1 MSIKGPNGA
10 VGADEHA
17 KHNRSLTRRKFLRRG
32 AVAGLGVAALY
43 VAPSMSSVTA
53 RPAYASITGTVCI
66 RPLECLDFDQDQDLN
81 ALANGTPI
89 FNQWSAYGICI
100 SADNEGDG
108 PDIAMIIDSEDEA
121 KLTAANDRDLGT
133 PNFAF
138 GGPGVGDGGDG
149 TPSAG
154 TNDTG
159 LGNLLII
166 SEDGSSTTPDDEAG
180 GGDLIF
186 TFSTPVDI
194 QSVQLVDIDTNEM
207 SGIVCTTP
215 AGLSPFAM
223 LALGNNSVQI
233 VDIDTNDVTKLE
245 IKFPSSGAVAN
256 ICFKQPLCVLPEAD
270 QPVCP
275 SPAPD

>member
-1 MSIKGPNGA
+1 MSIKGPTGA

-53 RPAYASITGTVCI
+53 RPAYASITGVCI
-66 RPLECLDFDQDQDLN
+66 RTLECLDFDQDQDLN
-81 ALANGTPI
+81 DLANGTVI

-100 SADNEGDG
+100 SADNKGGG
-108 PDIAMIIDSEDEA
+108 PDIAMIIDSEDLA
-121 KLTAANDRDLGT
+121 KLIAANDRDLGT
-133 PNFAF
+133 PNAAF
-138 GGPGVGDGGDG
+138 GGGPGVGGGGDG
-149 TPSAG
+149 DPAAG

-166 SEDGSSTTPDDEAG
+166 SEDGVSDPPDDEAG
-180 GGDLIF
+180 GGHLIF

-194 QSVQLVDIDTNEM
+194 QSVQLVDIDTNETT
-207 SGIVCTTP
+207 GIVCTTS
-215 AGLSPFAM
+215 AGLIPFGM
-223 LALGNNSVQI
+223 LPLGNNSVQV
-233 VDIDTNDVTKLE
+233 VDINTNNVTKLE

-275 SPAPD
+275 SPPA